1 MNYLKSVSRG
11 AGPGRRSCRASAGAS
26 LYSDPQHRYRPHVGG
41 GEPAFCGG
49 GRADFHSELQN
60 RDGSVLGDRASFLWW
75 WVKREG
81 ISKVKQ
87 LLYDRKLEK
96 QRSKQVLLIR
106 TQCWAF
112 FGL

>member
-1 MNYLKSVSRG
+1 
-11 AGPGRRSCRASAGAS
+11 
-26 LYSDPQHRYRPHVGG
+26 
-41 GEPAFCGG
+41 
-49 GRADFHSELQN
+49 
-60 RDGSVLGDRASFLWW
+60 LGDRASFLWW